1 MGDRMESMASSNADE
16 LNESGMG
23 TPRSP
28 AIASISVPSL
38 DITLDSTDPFESALI
53 EMVKI
58 NRKKRQDYALDGD
71 PFSNF
76 HMTSSL
82 MSMPGFGP
90 LESVLF
96 NVAQKFARL
105 TALRTNGRMDQPANE
120 GVEDTYKDMA
130 VYATILYAMHLS
142 FKR

>member
-1 MGDRMESMASSNADE
+1 MTLSNPDE

-28 AIASISVPSL
+28 AIASISVPPL
-38 DITLDSTDPFESALI
+38 DITLDSSDPFESALI
-53 EMVKI
+53 EMVKT
-58 NRKKRQDYALDGD
+58 NRAKRQDYALDGD

-82 MSMPGFGP
+82 IGVPGFGP

-105 TALRTNGRMDQPANE
+105 TALRTNGRMDTPANE
-120 GVEDTYKDMA
+120 GVEDTYKDLA
-130 VYATILYAMHLS
+130 VYATILYAMYIT
-142 FKR
+142 FKK